1 MHGSKVVASNHAGGP
16 FLCLSNDL
24 FSEGEESDIVR
35 AERSAD
41 ILEGD
46 QRHDRLQG
54 VEADALNWSDVMFA

>member
-1 MHGSKVVASNHAGGP
+1 VHGSKVVACNHAGGP

-24 FSEGEESDIVR
+24 FSGGAESDIVR

-46 QRHDRLQG
+46 QRSTIG
-54 VEADALNWSDVMFA
+54 CKALKRML